1 MKILILGG
9 DGYLGWP
16 TAMYLSRHGH
26 QVAVLD
32 NFAKRRWELELNAEP
47 LIPIQTLHDR
57 VEMWRT
63 VEGRQLELFVG
74 DLRNYGVVEG
84 VLDTFQPEAIV
95 HYGEQPSAPYSMIDH
110 NRSVFTQVNNI
121 TGTLNL
127 LWAIKKLKLECH
139 IVKLGTM
146 GEYGTPNIDIEEG
159 FIEINHKGR
168 TDTLPFPCQPG
179 SFYHLSKVHD
189 SHNIRFACRAWK
201 LAATDLHQGVVYGIE
216 TDETKMDNNLATGFH
231 YDDVFG
237 TAINR
242 FCVQAA
248 AGIPLTV
255 YGKGGQ
261 RRGFLNIRDT
271 LRCVELAIVNPAQ
284 PGEYRV
290 FNQFT
295 ETFSILQLAELVAE
309 QARKL
314 GLAAEILHLPNPR
327 VEQEQHHYNPTH
339 TKLLELGL
347 QPRLLSNELI
357 DTMMTTILE
366 YKDRIKQ
373 EVILPKVKWNG
384 DEQEMEALKL
394 MWAGA

>member
-57 VEMWRT
+57 VELWRT

-139 IVKLGTM
+139 VVKLGTM

-216 TDETKMDNNLATGFH
+216 TDETKMDNGLATGFH

-295 ETFSILQLAELVAE
+295 ETFSILQLAELVAD
-309 QARKL
+309 QARNF